1 MATPRTWL
9 GRAEEILEVL
19 QEMRSPK
26 IDRPG
31 IEELFQ
37 LQRRAAIT
45 LMKQAGA
52 TGCRGSEFL
61 VDRRTLIK
69 WVENIYRIEG
79 SVLDRRKAANEEL
92 SRVMDEVQ
100 TVRARLRQQGRPLV
114 SFTLPDEVMRAQFSS
129 LPSSIRVELGRIIV
143 DFPPDDPEQAVR
155 LLYELSIA
163 MANDF
168 QTFREIGGNHL
179 GSAGSVIDELLRDL
193 DGAKQSGNAKPPRP
207 ILTS

>member
-19 QEMRSPK
+19 SEMRSPK
-26 IDRPG
+26 IDRPA

-69 WVENIYRIEG
+69 WVENIYKVEG
-79 SVLDRRKAANEEL
+79 SVLDRRKATSEAL

-100 TVRARLRQQGRPLV
+100 SVRARLHQQGRPLV
-114 SFTLPDEVMRAQFSS
+114 VFSLPDQVLRAQFSS
-129 LPSSIRVELGRIIV
+129 LPSSIRVELGRILV
-143 DFPPDDPEQAVR
+143 DFPPEDP
-155 LLYELSIA
+155 
-163 MANDF
+163 D
-168 QTFREIGGNHL
+168 
-179 GSAGSVIDELLRDL
+179 
-193 DGAKQSGNAKPPRP
+193 
-207 ILTS
+207 